1 MRTLK
6 QILYILSKKE
16 KWQLFF
22 LLLAMIFGA
31 FLELFGIS
39 VLLPIINL
47 ISADSSTLPQVI
59 SDSTMLTILVN
70 VFHLSTSDTRTLFIT
85 VIVFVMC
92 VYVFKALYSIGL
104 NAWSSAFVNSFRREL
119 STNLFRTYLLQPYDF
134 HLYRNTSDLLRSA
147 TYDTTNFVSAVTT
160 LLSIISDSIFCIA
173 LIAYLF
179 VADWKIT
186 LIVLGVIGGMSV
198 LLLWAVKKKVRIYS
212 QDTWV
217 LNAQS
222 NKAILES
229 LGGIKETIVSG
240 REAYFIDYYDDIQK
254 QTASI
259 AFKNGFLSLVPRV
272 IIEAVGM
279 ISILLALLIYVV
291 TGATNSAILSTF
303 SLFVVAIVKLLPY
316 VSRFNGE
323 INGFRF
329 TMKSIHNVYDD
340 LQLVHRSAGDLRSLA
355 DTGAALPFSHA
366 LTMKDVCFS
375 YRGSDRRILD
385 KANCEIQKGKST
397 AFCGLSGAGKTTTVD
412 ILLGLLQPS
421 SGAVLCD
428 NKPISED
435 VKAWHKD
442 ISYIPQDI
450 FLVDDSIKNNVAF
463 GIDAASVKDADVWK
477 ALDEAQL
484 GDFVRSLPKQ
494 LDSQIGEKGVRLSG
508 GQRQRIGI
516 ARALF
521 RNTQIIVFDEA
532 TSALDYQTEGEILKT
547 VNGLRGSKTLIIIT
561 HRLNTIQNCD
571 RIYEIKEGKMTCIKG
586 GEPDA
591 H

>member
-1 MRTLK
+1 MKTLK
-6 QILYILSKKE
+6 QIFYILSKKQ
-16 KWQLFF
+16 KWQF
-22 LLLAMIFGA
+22 LVLLIGMIIGA

-39 VLLPIINL
+39 ILLPIIDL
-47 ISADSSTLPQVI
+47 ISADETTMPSVI
-59 SDSTMLTILVN
+59 SSNFLLSILFQIFN
-70 VFHLSTSDTRTLFIT
+70 LSASDTKTLFVT
-85 VIVFVMC
+85 VIVFVML

-104 NAWSSAFVNSFRREL
+104 NALSSAFVNKFRQEI
-119 STNLFRTYLLQPYDF
+119 STKLFKTYLLQPYDF

-147 TYDTTNFVSAVTT
+147 TYDASNFVSALTI
-160 LLSIISDSIFCIA
+160 LLSILSDSIFCLA
-173 LIAYLF
+173 LTIYLF
-179 VADWKIT
+179 VVDWKIT
-186 LIVLGVIGGMSV
+186 LIVLVVIGGVSAV
-198 LLLWAVKKKVRIYS
+198 LLWSVKRKVYGYGRQS
-212 QDTWV
+212 WV
-217 LNAQS
+217 LNAES

-240 REAYFIDYYDDIQK
+240 REGYFIDHYDSIQK
-254 QTASI
+254 DTARVS
-259 AFKNGFLSLVPRV
+259 FKNAFLSIIPRV
-272 IIEAVGM
+272 VIEAVGM
-279 ISILLALLIYVV
+279 ISILVALLIYVL
-291 TGATNSAILSTF
+291 TGATNAAILSTF

-340 LQLVHRSAGDLRSLA
+340 LQLVNSSVNLRSLE
-355 DTGAALPFSHA
+355 AAKAQMPFSSSI
-366 LTMKDVCFS
+366 LMQDVSFT
-375 YRGSDRRILD
+375 YKGGSKPVLD
-385 KANCEIQKGKST
+385 SVSCSIKKGEST
-397 AFCGLSGAGKTTTVD
+397 AFCGMSGAGKTTTVD
-412 ILLGLLQPS
+412 LLLGLLSPS
-421 SGAVLCD
+421 SGSILCD
-428 NKPISED
+428 KTPISSD
-435 VKAWHKD
+435 LKAWHKN
-442 ISYIPQDI
+442 ISYIPQEI
-450 FLVDDSIKNNVAF
+450 FLVDDTIRNNVAF
-463 GIDAASVKDADVWK
+463 GIDPSLVNNDEVWK
-477 ALDEAQL
+477 ALDAAQL

-571 RIYEIKEGKMTCIKG
+571 RIYEIKDGKMTCIKG
-586 GEPDA
+586 GESDA